1 MKQRESFVGG
11 AMALLVSG
19 IVVKLLGALFKV
31 PLTNLIGD
39 SGMGLFSFAMQFFS
53 LLFVVC
59 AAGLPVAES
68 HLVSEALAL
77 GDRRRAQAVVVH
89 AAAVFG
95 ALALAMS
102 VLLATFAP
110 MICRLFGESI
120 NTAYCLAAIAPA
132 VFFVTLEAALRGW

>member
-95 ALALAMS
+95 ACAGD
-102 VLLATFAP
+102 V
-110 MICRLFGESI
+110 G
-120 NTAYCLAAIAPA
+120 AARYLCADDLPPVWRIH
-132 VFFVTLEAALRGW
+132 